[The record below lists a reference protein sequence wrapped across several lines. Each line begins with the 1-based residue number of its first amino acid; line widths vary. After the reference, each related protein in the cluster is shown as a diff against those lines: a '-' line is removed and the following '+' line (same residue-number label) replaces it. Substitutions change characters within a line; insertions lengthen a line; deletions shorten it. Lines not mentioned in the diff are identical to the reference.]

1 MFRFF
6 ALTLVCGLLAAQQSS
21 KSSKSKQTQPP
32 DEERPQDNLTFY
44 GNVEELVTPVW
55 VFDRNG
61 DYVNDLRPDQFRL
74 FDNGREQSI
83 RSVDVSYTP
92 ISLVICIQ
100 ANSHVQAI
108 LPQVNRIGNLIAPL
122 IIGDAGEAAVI
133 AYDSRIRTL
142 QDFTSDPD
150 KITRAIKTIYPG
162 STSNRMIDAVIE
174 GTRLLKTRAKN
185 RRRIMLLVGET
196 RDLGSEAR
204 LREALYFLE
213 IESVTFYSVDMSRFL
228 TTLTAPTPDP
238 RPDTLPPAMH
248 PMPSM
253 VPATPTT
260 VEQAYGLN
268 GQRAEFVPMFV
279 EIFKDVKAIFRDN
292 PVEAFTKGTGG
303 SEFGFHS
310 QHSLETAIEK
320 IGQEVHSEYVIT
332 YTPSSATKLEN
343 GWHTISVDVP
353 NRAEVKKVLTR
364 PGYWA
369 AAHLDH

>member
-1 MFRFF
+1 MSRFF
-6 ALTLVCGLLAAQQSS
+6 VLTLVCGLLAAQQSS
-21 KSSKSKQTQPP
+21 KSGKQTPP
-32 DEERPQDNLTFY
+32 PADEARPQDDLTFY

-61 DYVNDLRPDQFRL
+61 DYVNGLRPDQFRL

-100 ANSHVQAI
+100 SNSHVQGL
-108 LPQVNRIGNLIAPL
+108 LPQVNRIGNLVAPL

-150 KITRAIKTIYPG
+150 KITRAIKSIQPG
-162 STSNRMIDAVIE
+162 SSSSRMIDAVIE
-174 GTRLLKTRAKN
+174 GTRLLKTRPKTH
-185 RRRIMLLVGET
+185 RRIMLVVGET
-196 RDLGSEAR
+196 RDVSSEAR
-204 LREALYFLE
+204 LREALYFLQ
-213 IESVTFYSVDMSRFL
+213 INNVVFYSVDMSRFI

-238 RPDTLPPAMH
+238 RPVTLPPAAY
-248 PMPSM
+248 PVPGL

-260 VEQAYGLN
+260 VAQTFGLE
-268 GQRAEFVPMFV
+268 GQSAEFVPLMV
-279 EIFKDVKAIFRDN
+279 EIFRDVKAIFKDN

-310 QHSLETAIEK
+310 QRTLETAIEA
-320 IGQEVHSEYVIT
+320 IGREVHSEYVIT
-332 YTPSSATKLEN
+332 YTPSATTKLEN
-343 GWHTISVDVP
+343 GFHAITVDVP
-353 NRAEVKKVLTR
+353 NRPEVKKVLSR

-369 AAHLDH
+369 AAHQDH

>member
-6 ALTLVCGLLAAQQSS
+6 ALTVVCALLAAQQSTS
-21 KSSKSKQTQPP
+21 PTSPTRPA

-44 GNVEELVTPVW
+44 GTVEELVTPVW

-61 DYVNDLRPDQFRL
+61 EYVNGLRPDQFRL

-100 ANSHVQAI
+100 SNSHVQGL
-108 LPQVNRIGNLIAPL
+108 LPQVNKIGNLIAPL

-150 KITRAIKTIYPG
+150 KITRAVKSIQPG
-162 STSNRMIDAVIE
+162 STPSRMIDAVIE
-174 GTRLLKTRAKN
+174 GTRLLKTRPKTH
-185 RRRIMLLVGET
+185 RRVMLVVGET
-196 RDLGSEAR
+196 RDVSSEAR
-204 LREALYFLE
+204 LREALYFLQ
-213 IESVTFYSVDMSRFL
+213 INNVVFYSVDMSRFM
-228 TTLTAPTPDP
+228 TSLTAPTPDP

-248 PMPSM
+248 PMPSL
-253 VPATPTT
+253 VAATPTT
-260 VEQAYGLN
+260 VEQTYGTN
-268 GQRAEFVPMFV
+268 GQRIEFMPMMV
-279 EIFKDVKAIFRDN
+279 EIFRDVKAIFKDN

-303 SEFGFHS
+303 SEFGFHN
-310 QHSLETAIEK
+310 QRTLETAIES
-320 IGQEVHSEYVIT
+320 IGREVHSEYVIT
-332 YTPSSATKLEN
+332 YTPSDTTKLEN
-343 GWHTISVDVP
+343 GFHTIAVDVP
-353 NRAEVKKVLTR
+353 NRPDVRKVLSR

-369 AAHLDH
+369 AAHLNH